1 MLSYKITNSKG
12 ATLIEVMG
20 TIMVFM
26 IGISALL
33 GVFYASGAMAK
44 RAQYAYTA
52 YNIAKNHVE
61 DLRAF
66 SFSDLAVANE
76 TASVVDQN
84 GVDDPTGQYIR
95 TTTITTSYNSDASL
109 TKIDVQVWYV
119 LRGVQSQTPM
129 QLTTVIFQ
137 NG

>member
-1 MLSYKITNSKG
+1 MHKRLSNARGS
-12 ATLIEVMG
+12 TLIEVMG
-20 TIMVFM
+20 TVMIFM

-33 GVFYASGAMAK
+33 GVFYASGTMAK

-52 YNIAKNHVE
+52 FNIAKNHTE
-61 DLRAF
+61 DLRAY

-76 TASVVDQN
+76 TLSVVDQN
-84 GVDDPTGQYIR
+84 GVSDPGGEYLR
-95 TTTITTSYNSDASL
+95 TTAVTTNYNLDSNL
-109 TKIDVQVWYV
+109 TQIDVQVWYV
-119 LRGVQSQTPM
+119 IRGIRSQSPM

>member
-1 MLSYKITNSKG
+1 MHRKLASSSGT
-12 ATLIEVMG
+12 TLIEVMG
-20 TIMVFM
+20 AVLIFM
-26 IGISALL
+26 IGIAALL
-33 GVFYASGAMAK
+33 GVFYGSVGMAK
-44 RAQYAYTA
+44 RAEYAYTA
-52 YNIAKNHVE
+52 YNIAKNHME

-66 SFSDLAVANE
+66 SFTDLAVASE

-84 GVDDPTGQYIR
+84 GVDDLSGQYIR

-109 TKIDVQVWYV
+109 TKVDVQVWYV
-119 LRGVQSQTPM
+119 LGGVQSQSPT

>member
-1 MLSYKITNSKG
+1 MHKILSNTGGS
-12 ATLIEVMG
+12 TLIEVMG
-20 TIMVFM
+20 AVLVFM

-33 GVFYASGAMAK
+33 GVFYASAAMAK
-44 RAQYAYTA
+44 RAEYAYTA

-61 DLRAF
+61 DLKAF
-66 SFSDLAVANE
+66 SFTDLAIANE
-76 TASVVDQN
+76 TASVVDEN
-84 GVDDPTGQYIR
+84 GVSDSNGEYIR
-95 TTTITTSYNSDASL
+95 TTAITTSYNSDASL

>member
-1 MLSYKITNSKG
+1 MLIHKIINDKG

-20 TIMVFM
+20 AVLVFM

-52 YNIAKNHVE
+52 YNIAKNHIE

-66 SFSDLAVANE
+66 SFNDLAVANE
-76 TASVVDQN
+76 AASVVDQN
-84 GVDDPTGQYIR
+84 GVNDPSGQYIR
-95 TTTITTSYNSDASL
+95 TTTITTSYNSDANL

-119 LRGVQSQTPM
+119 LRGIQSQTPM
-129 QLTTVIFQ
+129 QLTTVVFL

>member
-1 MLSYKITNSKG
+1 MHKNTCGETG
-12 ATLIEVMG
+12 ATLVEVIG
-20 TIMVFM
+20 TVLVFM

-33 GVFYASGAMAK
+33 GVFYASVGMAK
-44 RAQYAYTA
+44 RAEYAYTA

-61 DLRAF
+61 DLKAF
-66 SFSDLAVANE
+66 SFTDLAVANE

-84 GVDDPTGQYIR
+84 GVADSDGEYIR
-95 TTTITTSYNSDASL
+95 TTTITSNYSGDAAL
-109 TKIDVQVWYV
+109 TQVDVQVWYI
-119 LRGVQSQTPM
+119 LSGVQSASPM

>member
-1 MLSYKITNSKG
+1 MHKKMLNNKG
-12 ATLIEVMG
+12 ATLVEVLG
-20 TIMVFM
+20 TIFVFM

-33 GVFYASGAMAK
+33 GVFYASTAMAN
-44 RAQYAYTA
+44 RAQYAYAA
-52 YNIAKNHVE
+52 YNIAKNHIE

-66 SFSDLAVANE
+66 SFTDLTVANE
-76 TASVVDQN
+76 TASVVDKN
-84 GVDDPTGQYIR
+84 GVDDPSGQYVR
-95 TTTITTSYNSDASL
+95 TTTITTSYNSDPSL

-119 LRGVQSQTPM
+119 VRGVQSQTPM